1 MRVII
6 IIYKY
11 APTYRLTFPS
21 YATCEIKLVWPY
33 YAYTRGAMLISNN
46 LSSVIDHLDF
56 YVGCRA
62 SQQVILPQN
71 YD

>member
-1 MRVII
+1 MN
-6 IIYKY
+6 
-11 APTYRLTFPS
+11 
-21 YATCEIKLVWPY
+21 ATREIKLVWPY
-33 YAYTRGAMLISNN
+33 YVYMRGAMLISNN

-56 YVGCRA
+56 YVGCRT